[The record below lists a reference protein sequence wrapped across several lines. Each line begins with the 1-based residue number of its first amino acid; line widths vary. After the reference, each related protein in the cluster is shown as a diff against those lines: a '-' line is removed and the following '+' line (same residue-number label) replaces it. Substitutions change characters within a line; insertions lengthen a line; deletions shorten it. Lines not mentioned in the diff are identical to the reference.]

1 MCAAEQTGIRA
12 VEIISA
18 HGESKAQTLEPLG
31 DVKVIKVEEIKDV
44 EQTTF

>member
-1 MCAAEQTGIRA
+1 MLKLTLLLPSDD
-12 VEIISA
+12 IIGA
-18 HGESKAQTLEPLG
+18 KEAIAQTLEPLG